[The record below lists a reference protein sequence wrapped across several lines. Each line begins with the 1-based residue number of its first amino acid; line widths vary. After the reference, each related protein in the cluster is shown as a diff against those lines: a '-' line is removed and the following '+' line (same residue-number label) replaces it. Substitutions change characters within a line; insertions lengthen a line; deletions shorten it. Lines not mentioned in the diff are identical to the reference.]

1 MKITPENNINEIL
14 PKDIHKSEKTSDSTF
29 ENILNNKIEDLK
41 VAKPGIEESLPVNKT
56 ANLLL
61 IPPVE
66 EKEAISRLEKF
77 LDIMEEYSEKL
88 NNPNFTPKDISTL
101 ISIIESEQRDLS
113 VLAESFDKNNELK
126 GLLDA
131 ALIRSTTEV
140 IKFNRGDY
148 L

>member
-41 VAKPGIEESLPVNKT
+41 VAKPGIEESLSVNKT

-66 EKEAISRLEKF
+66 EKEAISRLENF
-77 LDIMEEYSEKL
+77 L
-88 NNPNFTPKDISTL
+88 ISWKNILKNSITL
-101 ISIIESEQRDLS
+101 ILPQRTFPL
-113 VLAESFDKNNELK
+113 
-126 GLLDA
+126 
-131 ALIRSTTEV
+131 
-140 IKFNRGDY
+140 
-148 L
+148 